1 MISDI
6 NLSMY
11 VLNIGLFCEDIKSG
25 RTFLVFQRERERERE
40 SERER
45 ALVCRSTFKIKMDLQ
60 F

>member
-25 RTFLVFQRERERERE
+25 RTFLVFQRERERERV
-40 SERER
+40 RER